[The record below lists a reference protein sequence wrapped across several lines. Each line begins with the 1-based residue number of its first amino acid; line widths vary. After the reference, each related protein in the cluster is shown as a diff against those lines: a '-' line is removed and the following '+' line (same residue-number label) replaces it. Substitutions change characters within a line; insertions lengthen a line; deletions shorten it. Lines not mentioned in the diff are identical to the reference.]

1 MSRGLSHTGDLRLMT
16 VIQKP
21 TVSLFVLLSILS
33 VAVLVT
39 EAAQRHRW
47 WSDGNLKTLLQLTN
61 DQAKTLETIY
71 QTSRQKLHPLMQAL
85 NREEKALSLLINEAT
100 TQEPDV
106 VKQIDKVEIAR
117 GALSKERLLMIYRM
131 RQELSSDQRDQLET
145 EMRSRR
151 EELPERIRPQER
163 SLPPRLP
170 FPSDRRGDQQRR

>member
-1 MSRGLSHTGDLRLMT
+1 MT

-85 NREEKALSLLINEAT
+85 NREEKALSLLIKEAT

-131 RQELSSDQRDQLET
+131 RQELSVDQRDQLNT
-145 EMRSRR
+145 WLDTIRSGRQ
-151 EELPERIRPQER
+151 EQAERIKPKDANQLPTRQRPFT
-163 SLPPRLP
+163 SG
-170 FPSDRRGDQQRR
+170 RRGDQRRR